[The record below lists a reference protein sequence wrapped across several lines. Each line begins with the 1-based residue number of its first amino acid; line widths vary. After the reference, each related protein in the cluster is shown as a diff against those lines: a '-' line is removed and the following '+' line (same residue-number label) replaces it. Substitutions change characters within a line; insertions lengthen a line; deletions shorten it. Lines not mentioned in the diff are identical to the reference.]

1 MAPSTLGIRQEV
13 DDHLVL
19 GDGRV
24 SFRRT
29 LPLPEQG
36 GHALQPAL
44 SRRWTLTQAIV
55 VAPLPQAEGR
65 HI

>member
-1 MAPSTLGIRQEV
+1 VASPSLDIRLV

-29 LPLPEQG
+29 LRIPEQG
-36 GHALQPAL
+36 VQALQPAL
-44 SRRWTLTQAIV
+44 GRRWTLTLAITA
-55 VAPLPQAEGR
+55 APLPQTDSR
-65 HI
+65 RT

>member
-1 MAPSTLGIRQEV
+1 MASPSLDIRLV

-29 LPLPEQG
+29 LRIPEKG
-36 GHALQPAL
+36 VHALQPAL
-44 SRRWTLTQAIV
+44 GRRWTPTLAIK
-55 VAPLPQAEGR
+55 VAPLPQTEGQR
-65 HI
+65 T

>member
-1 MAPSTLGIRQEV
+1 MACPSLDIRLV

-29 LPLPEQG
+29 LRVPEQG
-36 GHALQPAL
+36 VRALQPAL
-44 SRRWTLTQAIV
+44 GRRWTPTLAIAL
-55 VAPLPQAEGR
+55 APLPQTDSR
-65 HI
+65 RT